1 MKERYYRIS
10 ESELLELLESALK
23 LEMLERDGV
32 DNWTWYMEGRRQYL
46 KEGAEIYGV
55 NIDDNEDFDFEDLA
69 ELALQDFEE
78 F

>member
-1 MKERYYRIS
+1 MNQIIS
-10 ESELLELLESALK
+10 EERLLELLKAENELNV
-23 LEMLERDGV
+23 LEGDGV

-46 KEGAEIYGV
+46 KKGAEMYGV

-69 ELALQDFEE
+69 ELDLQNFEE

>member
-1 MKERYYRIS
+1 MNYIVSKER
-10 ESELLELLESALK
+10 LLELLKAENELNV
-23 LEMLERDGV
+23 LEGDGV

-46 KEGAEIYGV
+46 KEGAEMYGV

-69 ELALQDFEE
+69 ELDLQNFEE

>member
-1 MKERYYRIS
+1 MNYIVSKER
-10 ESELLELLESALK
+10 LLELLKAENELNV
-23 LEMLERDGV
+23 LEGDGV

-46 KEGAEIYGV
+46 KEGAEMYGV

-69 ELALQDFEE
+69 ELDLQNFEV

>member
-1 MKERYYRIS
+1 MSYIISKER
-10 ESELLELLESALK
+10 LLELLKAEDELNV
-23 LEMLERDGV
+23 LERDGV

-55 NIDDNEDFDFEDLA
+55 NIDENEDFDFEDLA

-78 F
+78 I

>member
-1 MKERYYRIS
+1 MNYIISKEK
-10 ESELLELLESALK
+10 LLELLKAESILNV
-23 LEMLERDGV
+23 LEGDGV

>member
-1 MKERYYRIS
+1 
-10 ESELLELLESALK
+10 
-23 LEMLERDGV
+23 
-32 DNWTWYMEGRRQYL
+32 MEGCRQYL

>member
-1 MKERYYRIS
+1 MNYIVSKER
-10 ESELLELLESALK
+10 LLELLKAESVLNV
-23 LEMLERDGV
+23 LEGDGV

>member
-1 MKERYYRIS
+1 MNYIVSKER
-10 ESELLELLESALK
+10 LLELLKAENELNV
-23 LEMLERDGV
+23 LERDGV

>member
-1 MKERYYRIS
+1 MNYIVSKER
-10 ESELLELLESALK
+10 LLELLKAENELNI
-23 LEMLERDGV
+23 LERDGV

-46 KEGAEIYGV
+46 KEGAEMYGV

-69 ELALQDFEE
+69 ELDLQNFEE

>member
-1 MKERYYRIS
+1 MNYIISKER
-10 ESELLELLESALK
+10 LLELLKAENELNV
-23 LEMLERDGV
+23 LEGDGV

-55 NIDDNEDFDFEDLA
+55 NIDDNEDFDFDDLA

-78 F
+78 I

>member
-1 MKERYYRIS
+1 MNYIVSKER
-10 ESELLELLESALK
+10 LLELLKAENELNV
-23 LEMLERDGV
+23 LEGDGV
-32 DNWTWYMEGRRQYL
+32 DNWTWYMESRRQYL

-69 ELALQDFEE
+69 ELALQNFEE

>member
-1 MKERYYRIS
+1 MNYIISKER
-10 ESELLELLESALK
+10 LLELLKAENELNV
-23 LEMLERDGV
+23 LEGDGV

-55 NIDDNEDFDFEDLA
+55 NIDDNEDFDFENLA

>member
-1 MKERYYRIS
+1 MNYIVSKES
-10 ESELLELLESALK
+10 LLELLKAENELNV
-23 LEMLERDGV
+23 LEGDGV

-46 KEGAEIYGV
+46 KEDAEIYGV